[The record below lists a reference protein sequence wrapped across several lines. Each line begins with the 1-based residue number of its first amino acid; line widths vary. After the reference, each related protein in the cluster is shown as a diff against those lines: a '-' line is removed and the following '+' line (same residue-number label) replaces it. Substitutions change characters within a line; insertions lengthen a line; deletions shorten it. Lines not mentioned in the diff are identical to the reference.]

1 MKLAFSEDHVYK
13 TKHLQVEK
21 NTKLKKYIYVCMYV
35 FFEGK
40 KYTDLLLK

>member
-21 NTKLKKYIYVCMYV
+21 NKLKKYIYVCMYV